1 MKKTLVALT
10 VAAFAASSAQAVTVL
25 DQDGTKIDFVG
36 SLRVITE
43 KDSSKT
49 TYIKDTVENGTLY
62 KAGATVKNRSHST
75 IKNSGSRFGV
85 NVKHQL
91 AEDFYA
97 LGRLEFR
104 FDDTKSADK
113 WGQLYAKRAYVGLGS
128 KQYGEVTFGRQ
139 LTIVDDV
146 SQAKDYEYGLI
157 PNGDYIPTSA
167 TSVIRYDYRG
177 IEGLQL
183 SANYNF
189 AQKNKENGSASPLD
203 TAIKNGAAVGALYE
217 VNGFEAHAAFGRTN
231 YETGTAHKHYKDGYL
246 VSLGQQF
253 GDFKLTG
260 DFGYAYEK
268 EGMVNEQPTKTNKFY
283 VSPGFQYQVMP
294 ASKVYGNYLYERV
307 KVKEASKEKT
317 HAFLLGVDYKFHKQ
331 VVAFVEG
338 KYARTKSYDYTTAGY
353 DYAKKNADKAVG
365 VGLRV
370 YW

>member
-10 VAAFAASSAQAVTVL
+10 VAAFAASSAHAVTVL

-62 KAGATVKNRSHST
+62 KAGTTVKNRSHST

-85 NVKHQL
+85 KVKHQL

-97 LGRLEFR
+97 LGHLEFR

-113 WGQLYAKRAYVGLGS
+113 WGQLYTKRAYVGLGS
-128 KQYGEVTFGRQ
+128 KQYGEVAFGRQ
-139 LTIVDDV
+139 LTIADDL
-146 SQAKDYEYGLI
+146 SQAKDYKYGLI

-167 TSVIRYDYRG
+167 TSVVRYDYSG

-217 VNGFEAHAAFGRTN
+217 VDGFDARAAFGRTN

-268 EGMVNEQPTKTNKFY
+268 EGVANEQPTKTNKFY
-283 VSPGFQYQVMP
+283 VSPGFQYQVIP
-294 ASKVYGNYLYERV
+294 ASKVYGNYLYQRV
-307 KVKEASKEKT
+307 KTKEESKETT

-338 KYARTKSYDYTTAGY
+338 KYERTKSFDYVNNGY
-353 DYAKKNADKAVG
+353 NYTSKKADKAIG
-365 VGLRV
+365 TGLRV

>member
-10 VAAFAASSAQAVTVL
+10 VAAFAASSAHAVTVL

-62 KAGATVKNRSHST
+62 KAGTTVKNRSHST

-139 LTIVDDV
+139 LTINMV
-146 SQAKDYEYGLI
+146 SFQTVTIFLHQQ
-157 PNGDYIPTSA
+157 
-167 TSVIRYDYRG
+167 R
-177 IEGLQL
+177 QL
-183 SANYNF
+183 FVMTIVVSKAYN
-189 AQKNKENGSASPLD
+189 
-203 TAIKNGAAVGALYE
+203 
-217 VNGFEAHAAFGRTN
+217 
-231 YETGTAHKHYKDGYL
+231 
-246 VSLGQQF
+246 
-253 GDFKLTG
+253 
-260 DFGYAYEK
+260 
-268 EGMVNEQPTKTNKFY
+268 
-283 VSPGFQYQVMP
+283 
-294 ASKVYGNYLYERV
+294 
-307 KVKEASKEKT
+307 
-317 HAFLLGVDYKFHKQ
+317 
-331 VVAFVEG
+331 
-338 KYARTKSYDYTTAGY
+338 
-353 DYAKKNADKAVG
+353 
-365 VGLRV
+365 
-370 YW
+370 

>member
-25 DQDGTKIDFVG
+25 DQDGTKIDFDG

-49 TYIKDTVENGTLY
+49 TYFKDTVEKGTSY
-62 KAGATVKNRSHST
+62 KAGTTVKSRNHST
-75 IKNSGSRFGV
+75 IKNAASRFGV

-104 FDDTKSADK
+104 FDDTSSADE
-113 WGQLYAKRAYVGLGS
+113 WGQLYAKRAFVGLGS
-128 KQYGEVTFGRQ
+128 KQYGEVKFGRQ
-139 LTIVDDV
+139 RTIADDLI
-146 SQAKDYEYGLI
+146 QAEDYRYGLI

-167 TSVIRYDYRG
+167 TSVVRYDYSG

-189 AQKNKENGSASPLD
+189 AQKNKENGSASPLE

-217 VNGFEAHAAFGRTN
+217 VDGFDARAAFGRTN

-253 GDFKLTG
+253 GDFKLIG

-268 EGMVNEQPTKTNKFY
+268 EGVANKQPTKTNKFY
-283 VSPGFQYQVMP
+283 VSPGFLYQVTP
-294 ASKVYGNYLYERV
+294 ASKVYGDYLYERV

-338 KYARTKSYDYTTAGY
+338 TYARTTKYTANGTGY
-353 DYAKKNADKAVG
+353 DYAKKSTDKAVG